1 MGKYEGSNLT
11 EHLSH
16 TRATS
21 IRNIRS
27 ECGMKEGW
35 YKKELLKKE
44 EALEMYREL
53 LKEKRMEY
61 GQKLNNRKAKHS
73 KELKILEMLIEK

>member
-1 MGKYEGSNLT
+1 
-11 EHLSH
+11 
-16 TRATS
+16 
-21 IRNIRS
+21 
-27 ECGMKEGW
+27 MKEGW